1 MKKFFLCLIT
11 LFALCFC
18 FAACSESED
27 PAAAT
32 PTATARAT
40 AAATAR
46 PTSSATKEPSENVSI
61 AVTVDDLAYI
71 YLVNVQYQDEL
82 ATWDKIIPASSE
94 GLELDYLAI
103 EFLVPNDGSEVE
115 LTAVLQEGAPYKVT
129 GWSGDATAEGETIK
143 FTPAKDAVSLNIDI
157 EPLYGEN
164 LAVDSTVT
172 CSVGTEENPTSRWGK
187 AFLTDGDINTRF
199 STTTLANVDEET
211 MELAEPVT
219 IDIDMGEAKNFDII
233 SLFPRTDTLDLED
246 GVPNYPF
253 AFEILVSSDGT
264 NYTSVQ
270 SVSLVENIIEMVQS
284 YDVGSQSAQYLR
296 LSVTKVGNIA
306 ADEGTAAVPYR
317 VQFAELMVFDKP

>member
-1 MKKFFLCLIT
+1 MKKFFLCLIA

-103 EFLVPNDGSEVE
+103 ELLVPNNGSEVE

-129 GWSGDATAEGETIK
+129 
-143 FTPAKDAVSLNIDI
+143 
-157 EPLYGEN
+157 
-164 LAVDSTVT
+164 
-172 CSVGTEENPTSRWGK
+172 
-187 AFLTDGDINTRF
+187 
-199 STTTLANVDEET
+199 
-211 MELAEPVT
+211 
-219 IDIDMGEAKNFDII
+219 
-233 SLFPRTDTLDLED
+233 
-246 GVPNYPF
+246 
-253 AFEILVSSDGT
+253 
-264 NYTSVQ
+264 
-270 SVSLVENIIEMVQS
+270 
-284 YDVGSQSAQYLR
+284 
-296 LSVTKVGNIA
+296 
-306 ADEGTAAVPYR
+306 
-317 VQFAELMVFDKP
+317 